1 MLSLVPMRAE
11 TSDKAEL
18 VTQLLFGECYE
29 VVAQEGNWLQL
40 QLASDGYRGWVD
52 VKQHTP
58 VSAEYFKEWRRA
70 PHPRVTDLVQVVQ
83 KGDARIPV
91 GAGSYLPFFDGESLR
106 ISGEQFTYAGN
117 ASSTEVLPTQEQ
129 LTEAARGFLKA
140 PYLWGGKSVFGIDCS
155 GLMQQVYGI
164 CGYQLPRD
172 ASQQVAYGEE
182 VHFVEQALP
191 GDMAF
196 FSNGEGRIVHV
207 GMLLADQKII
217 HAHGEVRIDRL
228 DHNGIYNN
236 SQKKYSHQLRIIK
249 RILH

>member
-40 QLASDGYRGWVD
+40 QLASDGYRGWID
-52 VKQHTP
+52 FKQHTP
-58 VSAEYFKEWRRA
+58 VTAEYYKEWRRA
-70 PHPRVTDLVQVVQ
+70 PHPRVTEMVQVVQ
-83 KGDARIPV
+83 KDGVRIPV
-91 GAGSYLPFFDGESLR
+91 SAGSYLPFFDGETVR
-106 ISGEQFTYAGN
+106 INGEQLSYTGG

-129 LTEAARGFLKA
+129 LADVACSFLKA
-140 PYLWGGKSVFGIDCS
+140 PYLWGGKSVFGMDCS
-155 GLMQQVYGI
+155 GFMQQVYGI
-164 CGYQLPRD
+164 CGFQLPRD

-182 VHFVEQALP
+182 VHFVEQAYP

-196 FSNGEGRIVHV
+196 FSNDEGRIVHV
-207 GMLLADQKII
+207 GMLLEGQRII
-217 HAHGEVRIDRL
+217 HAHGEVRIDKL
-228 DHNGIYNN
+228 DHIGIYNVGL
-236 SQKKYSHQLRIIK
+236 KKYSHQLRIIK

>member
-52 VKQHTP
+52 FKQHTP
-58 VSAEYFKEWRRA
+58 VSSDYFKEWRRA
-70 PHPRVTDLVQVVQ
+70 PHPRVTEMVQVVRN
-83 KGDARIPV
+83 GDVQIPV
-91 GAGSYLPFFDGESLR
+91 SAGSFLPFFDGESLR
-106 ISGEQFTYAGN
+106 INGEQFTYAGD
-117 ASSTEVLPTQEQ
+117 ASSTEVLPTQQQ
-129 LTEAARGFLKA
+129 LADVAHSFLKA
-140 PYLWGGKSVFGIDCS
+140 PYQWGGKSVFGIDCS
-155 GLMQQVYGI
+155 GFMQQVYGI

-196 FSNGEGRIVHV
+196 FSNAEGRIVHV

-217 HAHGEVRIDRL
+217 HAHGEVRIDSL

-236 SQKKYSHQLRIIK
+236 RLKKYSHQLRIIK